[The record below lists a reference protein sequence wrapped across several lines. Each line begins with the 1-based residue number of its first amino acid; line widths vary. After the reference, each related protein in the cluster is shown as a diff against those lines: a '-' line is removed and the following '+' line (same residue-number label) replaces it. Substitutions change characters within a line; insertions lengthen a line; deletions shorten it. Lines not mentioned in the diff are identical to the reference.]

1 MPQSGSFASPGSIV
15 VSCEWLVAPGRR
27 RLLNHAFWWLLRRRK
42 EMTTIAPVS
51 NTATAPTF
59 SPPITGTGKRAI
71 AADGSDGMAK
81 CFSDFFVCTD
91 IMFADLFLEQMALFR
106 WIVPSIRRILSCD
119 QANLR
124 RLYIKSELL
133 FFTSH

>member
-1 MPQSGSFASPGSIV
+1 MLSQVLVGRDHFLRLFIEASFT
-15 VSCEWLVAPGRR
+15 
-27 RLLNHAFWWLLRRRK
+27 HALAHF
-42 EMTTIAPVS
+42 IAKCVRDGHS
-51 NTATAPTF
+51 ADIL

-71 AADGSDGMAK
+71 AVDAFDGMAK
-81 CFSDFFVCTD
+81 CFSDFFVCTN

-119 QANLR
+119 QSNLR

>member
-1 MPQSGSFASPGSIV
+1 MLSQVRVGRDHFLRLFVEASV
-15 VSCEWLVAPGRR
+15 THAVAHFGARGVR
-27 RLLNHAFWWLLRRRK
+27 EQHGHSADVL
-42 EMTTIAPVS
+42 S
-51 NTATAPTF
+51 
-59 SPPITGTGKRAI
+59 SPITSANRRAI
-71 AADGSDGMAK
+71 AVDGFDGMAK
-81 CFSDFFVCTD
+81 CFPNFLVCTD

-119 QANLR
+119 QSNLR